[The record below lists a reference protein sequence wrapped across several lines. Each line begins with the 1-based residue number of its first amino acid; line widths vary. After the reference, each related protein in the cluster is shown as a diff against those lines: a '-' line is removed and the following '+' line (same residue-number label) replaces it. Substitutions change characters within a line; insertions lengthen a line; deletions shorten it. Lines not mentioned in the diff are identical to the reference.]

1 MARLSLF
8 LSFLF
13 ITALISS
20 VNGRVLNS
28 LSADKSILVSDGSQE
43 GSSYEILTLDP
54 PNRLS
59 KNACVHVYGFLPCA
73 DNVAGY
79 VFQVFSFGCL
89 LIIGEN
95 FLSEGRTKLFVIFE
109 VGFYG
114 GIVFPLLT
122 MFTRIALILS
132 SGLTGSREIANS
144 MVDNNVGVTV
154 AYTVFALTMQWGAC
168 VVFGLS
174 GLGSDQSIRK
184 GEVQRIYSDTTIPRR
199 QLIMKIVA
207 EAGVKADP
215 KNKKAAGIM
224 LLTLLPFVMVTLSE
238 IFDSKSW
245 KDRIVLITLII
256 SGSATVVYF
265 LYSYFDTADQQKSL
279 DRARFELMSEV
290 HKHLQN
296 FSPQSFIKK
305 GQLSKESLHRLFEKI
320 DVNKDGKIQVS
331 ELKDLTVE
339 FGMLGRMKCDIHELA
354 TTLLADFDS
363 DSDGEIDEIEFEKGI
378 SRWLKQYKFSFDST
392 ECQRDNRA
400 EDRVLKME
408 QPKESLVAKLLSQR
422 TMRATIEVIV
432 GILIVLFLATP
443 FMANIELL
451 SKSAGV
457 PSFYVVFVVIP
468 LARNL
473 RNALSAH
480 FCRKKD
486 KARVTSDTFSEIY
499 KDVTMN
505 NLLGISIIL
514 AIVYTRGLTWD
525 YSTEVLI
532 IVIVGLII
540 GVPAY
545 VRSTYPFWICV
556 LAFAL
561 YFFSLVLV
569 YLHFNSRDKNGTL
582 TSNI

>member
-207 EAGVKADP
+207 AGVKADP

>member
-1 MARLSLF
+1 MARLALF
-8 LSFLF
+8 LSFLS
-13 ITALISS
+13 IIALISTVECRFVSSFSEEES
-20 VNGRVLNS
+20 V
-28 LSADKSILVSDGSQE
+28 LVSDGAKE
-43 GSSYEILTLDP
+43 GSSYEILSLDP
-54 PNRLS
+54 PNRVS

-73 DNVAGY
+73 DNFGGY
-79 VFQVFSFGCL
+79 VFQVFSFCCL

-184 GEVQRIYSDTTIPRR
+184 GEVQRISSDTTIPRR
-199 QLIMKIVA
+199 QQIMKIVA
-207 EAGVKADP
+207 ASVKADP

-238 IFDSKSW
+238 VFDSKSW

-265 LYSYFDTADQQKSL
+265 LYSYFDTADQEKSL
-279 DRARFELMSEV
+279 DHARFELMSEV
-290 HKHLQN
+290 HKHLQK
-296 FSPQSFIKK
+296 FSPQRFIKN

-363 DSDGEIDEIEFEKGI
+363 DSDGEIDETEFEKGI

-392 ECQRDNRA
+392 ECQRDNRS

-422 TMRATIEVIV
+422 TMRATIEVIL

-443 FMANIELL
+443 FMMNIELL

-525 YSTEVLI
+525 YNTEVLI

-569 YLHFNSRDKNGTL
+569 YLHFNSLGKKATF

>member
-28 LSADKSILVSDGSQE
+28 LSADKSILLSDGSQE

-154 AYTVFALTMQWGAC
+154 AYTVFALTMQWGSC

-184 GEVQRIYSDTTIPRR
+184 GEVQRISSDTTMPRR

-207 EAGVKADP
+207 AGVKADP

-296 FSPQSFIKK
+296 FSPQSFIKN